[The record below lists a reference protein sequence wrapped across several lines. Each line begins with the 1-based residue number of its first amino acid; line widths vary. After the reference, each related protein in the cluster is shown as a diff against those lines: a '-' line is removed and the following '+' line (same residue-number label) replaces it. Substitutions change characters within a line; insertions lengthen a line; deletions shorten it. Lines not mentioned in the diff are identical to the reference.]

1 MHKNTF
7 KLIYNHHSESL
18 VRNVYCP
25 IWICL
30 LAHPGFLAGNT
41 PPIGTLNRLH
51 NCVFVSL
58 SGHIGDPDLI
68 SSIGALMRSP
78 MHSPS
83 THQCFHQCTCH
94 GAEAF
99 TLGPCCTSHDD
110 YGAAGTSA
118 VISGAGIVDA
128 RDSPAAIID
137 RPAACSWAAT
147 SSIFRPCL
155 TISWALV
162 IMDVIACWRL
172 RPLHSVFA
180 YFARSRSA

>member
-1 MHKNTF
+1 
-7 KLIYNHHSESL
+7 